1 MAEKK
6 KKQTAEFAK
15 DENAFASGVSAKKN
29 SVENKEKQKQSGAHQ
44 PRDADT
50 TSGHNVQKSGQ
61 SKTFGHDASYSV
73 KQNHMESVDKPDKEI
88 FQDKHSSFQNDTRK
102 TTGQKAKQNQKKGRQ
117 RGQFQK
123 ENSRT
128 QNSFQKEQH
137 GSFQNDTRKTA
148 GQKVKPNQKKRRKQ
162 SQFQKENSF
171 MGNKEKTDSDDAGS
185 KVQDGFSKEQNAFVE
200 EGGGEQTEETKEFK
214 DDYRRR
220 DTYHQSEKKGRYRR
234 RERQDRERTK
244 TSDFQRDYQA
254 KDNTFAEKNT
264 FTDGAE
270 PEFQGSRKLER
281 LQKKAEK
288 AGKKTE
294 AARRKLP
301 KKKEYSLERV
311 FDEKTGRAKYVLAA
325 VVKEKPFKEDNPVKK
340 MAGRTGSEFTNFAHG
355 KVAEVEKENSGVEG
369 AHKTEQ
375 KAEDTYRFV
384 KRHYKNK
391 EQRQRK
397 KVAKLEKKQFKKEVS
412 FRYQKFLEENPE
424 MQEKT
429 LKKQLQK
436 RMQKQRIKREYAK
449 ARRAGQ
455 AAKNTKE
462 AAVKSANFTTTVAKK
477 IQEIAAKHASLLVT
491 VAAFGVLLIMIMT
504 SISSCGAMFSEGM
517 STTLAG
523 SYMSVPAEID
533 AADLAFSELE
543 MELQKEI
550 DSIETDYPDYDEYRY
565 NLDAIGHD
573 PFALISYLSAVHTE
587 FTAADV
593 QGEVESLFDEM
604 YELTLNPVTETR
616 TRTVTKTGT
625 RPVIDPVTGEE
636 TGEEEEY
643 EYEEEEEYTV
653 TILEVTLT
661 AKDLNLIAAGHMNS
675 EQKEIYALYN
685 ETHGLTQQF
694 YTPLNLY
701 WYNYVSSYYGYR
713 INPVTGAEQFHRGV
727 DIAVPTGTGVLAAMD
742 GTVTTAA
749 YDSYYGNY
757 IVIEDSNGY
766 CTKYAHMDTLSVSAG
781 QAVKHGDSIG
791 TTGNTGSSTGSHLH
805 IECLYNGEYYNP
817 LFYFEAGE
825 GTLYGEANAPGSG
838 GGNAI
843 PPDSYDDAAVQALM
857 EEAAK
862 YLGYPYVWG
871 GSSPST
877 SFDCSG
883 FVCWVYTNSGVHN
896 LPRTTAQGIY
906 DQCAPVSAA
915 DAKAGDII
923 FFTGT
928 YNSAGPVS
936 HVGIYWVTEP

>member
-1 MAEKK
+1 MTEKK
-6 KKQTAEFAK
+6 KKQPA
-15 DENAFASGVSAKKN
+15 AFARDKNTFADGSSAKGDTVAKRA
-29 SVENKEKQKQSGAHQ
+29 KQKQPGAHQ

-50 TSGHNVQKSGQ
+50 TSGHNVQKPQ
-61 SKTFGHDASYSV
+61 QPKPFEHDANNSARR
-73 KQNHMESVDKPDKEI
+73 DGLKPGGRSGNADMWEN
-88 FQDKHSSFQNDTRK
+88 HSSFH
-102 TTGQKAKQNQKKGRQ
+102 
-117 RGQFQK
+117 
-123 ENSRT
+123 S
-128 QNSFQKEQH
+128 
-137 GSFQNDTRKTA
+137 DTRKTA
-148 GQKVKPNQKKRRKQ
+148 GQKAKSSQKKRRQ
-162 SQFQKENSF
+162 QGQFQKENSF
-171 MGNKEKTDSDDAGS
+171 TGKKEKSDCDNADGKTGS
-185 KVQDGFSKEQNAFVE
+185 VFSQEQNAFTE
-200 EGGGEQTEETKEFK
+200 QGGGEQTGDTMEFK

-220 DTYHQSEKKGRYRR
+220 DTYHKSEKKGRYRR
-234 RERQDRERTK
+234 REHQDRERTK
-244 TSDFQRDYQA
+244 KSDSGRDFQT
-254 KDNTFAEKNT
+254 KDNTFTENNS
-264 FTDGAE
+264 FTNGAE
-270 PEFQGSRKLER
+270 PEFQGSKKLEK

-288 AGKKTE
+288 AGRKTQ
-294 AARRKLP
+294 AARKKLP

-311 FDEKTGRAKYVLAA
+311 FDEKTGRAKYMLTA
-325 VVKEKPFKEDNPVKK
+325 VVKEKPFKADNPVKR
-340 MAGRTGSEFTNFAHG
+340 MAGRTGSEFTNIAHG

-375 KAEDTYRFV
+375 RAEDAYRFV

-391 EQRQRK
+391 EQRQRG
-397 KVAKLEKKQFKKEVS
+397 KVAKLEKKQFKKEVN

-436 RMQKQRIKREYAK
+436 RLQKRRIKREYAK
-449 ARRAGQ
+449 AKRAGQ

-462 AAVKSANFTTTVAKK
+462 AAVKSASFTTTIAKK
-477 IQEIAAKHASLLVT
+477 VQEIAAKHASLLVA
-491 VAAFGVLLIMIMT
+491 VGAFALLLIMIMA
-504 SISSCGAMFSEGM
+504 SVSSCGAMFSQGM
-517 STTLAG
+517 SATLAG

-565 NLDAIGHD
+565 NLAPIGHD

-593 QGEVESLFDEM
+593 QGEIESLFDEM
-604 YELTLNPVTETR
+604 YELTLNPTTETR

-625 RPVIDPVTGEE
+625 HTVTDPVTGEE
-636 TGEEEEY
+636 TEEEY

-653 TILEVTLT
+653 TILEATLT
-661 AKDLNLIAAGHMNS
+661 AKNLNVVAAGHMDS

-713 INPVTGAEQFHRGV
+713 INPVTGAKQLHRGV
-727 DIAVPTGTGVLAAMD
+727 DIAVPTGTTVLAAMD
-742 GTVTTAA
+742 GTVTAAA

-781 QAVKHGDSIG
+781 QTVKHGDTIG
-791 TTGNTGSSTGSHLH
+791 TTGNTGSSSGSHLH
-805 IECLYNGEYYNP
+805 IECQYNGEYYNP

-825 GTLYGEANAPGSG
+825 GTLYGEAGAPGSG

-843 PPDSYDDAAVQALM
+843 PPDSYDDATVQALM
-857 EEAAK
+857 EEAAR

-883 FVCWVYTNSGVHN
+883 FVCWAFTNSGVHN

-906 DQCAPVSAA
+906 DQCTPVSAA

-928 YNSAGPVS
+928 YNSAGAVS
-936 HVGIYWVTEP
+936 HVGIYCGNGTMIHCGDPISYANINSSYWQSHFYAFGRLN

>member
-1 MAEKK
+1 MAEKR
-6 KKQTAEFAK
+6 KKQPAEFAK
-15 DENAFASGVSAKKN
+15 DKNAFADGSSAKRDTVAKRA
-29 SVENKEKQKQSGAHQ
+29 KQKQSGAHQ
-44 PRDADT
+44 PGNADT
-50 TSGHNVQKSGQ
+50 TSGHDVQKSGQ
-61 SKTFGHDASYSV
+61 AKLFEHDADYS
-73 KQNHMESVDKPDKEI
+73 
-88 FQDKHSSFQNDTRK
+88 
-102 TTGQKAKQNQKKGRQ
+102 AKQNGSKVEGRWGSTDVWENQNSFQGDVQEISGQKTISGQNAKSGQKKRRQ
-117 RGQFQK
+117 PGQFQK
-123 ENSRT
+123 ENS
-128 QNSFQKEQH
+128 FAEDMK
-137 GSFQNDTRKTA
+137 
-148 GQKVKPNQKKRRKQ
+148 KP
-162 SQFQKENSF
+162 
-171 MGNKEKTDSDDAGS
+171 DSSDAGS
-185 KVQDGFSKEQNAFVE
+185 EPQSGFSQEQNTFTE
-200 EGGGEQTEETKEFK
+200 DGGGEQAGERK
-214 DDYRRR
+214 DLGNDYRRR
-220 DTYHQSEKKGRYRR
+220 DTYHQSQKKGRYRR
-234 RERQDRERTK
+234 REHQDRERTK
-244 TSDFQRDYQA
+244 KADSLRDFQT
-254 KDNTFAEKNT
+254 KDNTFAESNA
-264 FTDGAE
+264 FTDGEE
-270 PEFQGSRKLER
+270 PEFQGSRKLDN

-288 AGKKTE
+288 AGRKTE
-294 AARRKLP
+294 AARKKLP

-311 FDEKTGRAKYVLAA
+311 FDEKTGRAKYVLTA
-325 VVKEKPFKEDNPVKK
+325 VAKEKPFKEDNPVKR
-340 MAGRTGSEFTNFAHG
+340 MAGRTGSEFAGFAHG

-375 KAEDTYRFV
+375 KAEDAYRFV
-384 KRHYKNK
+384 KRHYKSR
-391 EQRQRK
+391 EQRQRG
-397 KVAKLEKKQFKKEVS
+397 KVAKLEKKQFQKEVN

-436 RMQKQRIKREYAK
+436 RLQKQRIRREYAK

-462 AAVKSANFTTTVAKK
+462 AAVKSANFTTAVAKK
-477 IQEIAAKHASLLVT
+477 LQEIAAKRTSLLVA
-491 VAAFGVLLIMIMT
+491 VGASALLLIMIMT
-504 SISSCGAMFSEGM
+504 SVSSCGAMFSDGM
-517 STTLAG
+517 SATLAG

-543 MELQKEI
+543 MELQKEV

-565 NLDAIGHD
+565 NLDPIGHD

-593 QGEVESLFDEM
+593 QSEIEGLFDEM
-604 YELTLNPVTETR
+604 YELTLNPTTETR

-625 RPVIDPVTGEE
+625 RTVTDPVTGEE
-636 TGEEEEY
+636 TEEEY

-653 TILEVTLT
+653 TILEATLT
-661 AKDLNLIAAGHMNS
+661 AKDLSLIVAGRMDS
-675 EQKEIYALYN
+675 EQKEIFSLYN
-685 ETHGLTQQF
+685 ETHGLAQQF

-727 DIAVPTGTGVLAAMD
+727 DIAVPTGTVVLAAMD
-742 GTVTTAA
+742 GTVTTAT

-757 IVIEDSNGY
+757 VVIEDSRGY
-766 CTKYAHMDTLSVSAG
+766 CTKYAHMDTLSVGAG
-781 QAVKHGDSIG
+781 QTVKHGDTIG

-817 LFYFEAGE
+817 LFYFDVGE
-825 GTLYGEANAPGSG
+825 GTLYGETPGG
-838 GGNAI
+838 LPGNAI
-843 PPDSYDDAAVQALM
+843 PPDAYDDASVQALM

-862 YLGYPYVWG
+862 YLGFPYVWG

-883 FVCWVYTNSGVHN
+883 FVCWVFTNSGVHN

-936 HVGIYWVTEP
+936 HVGIYCGNGVFIHAGDPIKYSHITPYWQSHFYAFARLN